1 MSAQPVSLTR
11 LNNGITLITVDHQAA
26 DLIAARCFFRA
37 GGRWEKPH
45 QSGISHLL
53 AAVMTK
59 GTHSLTAAEIA
70 NQIESMGASLGT
82 DAAADYFTL
91 GLKTVTADFPV
102 ILNLA
107 AEILR
112 SPTFPPAEVELEQQL
127 TLQNIRA
134 QSERPFSVAFQQLR
148 QAMYGDHPYGF
159 SILGTPATLD
169 RLTAADLK
177 DYHQTY
183 FRPDNLVIS
192 LSGRIERDR
201 AIAQVAAAFGD
212 WPIPDRPLP
221 IAPQLPA
228 LPPPSSHRLHQATQ
242 QAIVMVGYP
251 APAVHNLPDYI
262 ALKVI
267 NTYLGSGLSSRLFVE
282 LREKR
287 GLAYD
292 VSAFYPTRF
301 SASQFVAYIGTA
313 PENAQVGFD
322 GLVAEVE
329 RLCQVPLT
337 ETELQASKN
346 KLLGQYALGKQTNA
360 DLAQLFGW
368 YTIIDLGIEFDH
380 QFQAAVHQVTPDQIQ
395 AAAQRY
401 FQTPYITIVGP
412 EPARETL
419 VG

>member
-1 MSAQPVSLTR
+1 MSAQPISLTR
-11 LNNGITLITVDHQAA
+11 LENGITVITVDNQAA

-37 GGRWEKPH
+37 GGRWEAP
-45 QSGISHLL
+45 QQVGISHLL
-53 AAVMTK
+53 AMVMTK
-59 GTHSLTAAEIA
+59 GTQSLSSAVIA
-70 NQIESMGASLGT
+70 DRVESVGANLGT
-82 DAAADYFTL
+82 DATADYFTL
-91 GLKTVTADFPV
+91 GLKTVTGDFPE
-102 ILNLA
+102 ILHLA
-107 AEILR
+107 GDILR
-112 SPTFPPAEVELEQQL
+112 SPSFPAAEVQLEQQL

-159 SILGTPATLD
+159 SILGTPETLS
-169 RLTAADLK
+169 RLTAADLHL
-177 DYHQTY
+177 YHRTY

-192 LSGRIERDR
+192 LSGRIESEV
-201 AIAQVAAAFGD
+201 AIAQITAVFGD
-212 WPIPDRPLP
+212 WALPDAPLP
-221 IAPQLPA
+221 IAPQLPP
-228 LPPPSSHRLHQATQ
+228 LPPPSTQTIHQATQ

-301 SASQFVAYIGTA
+301 NASQFVAYIGTA
-313 PENAQVGFD
+313 PENAQVGFE

-337 ETELQASKN
+337 ATELQASQN

-368 YTIIDLGIEFDH
+368 YTIIDLGIEFD
-380 QFQAAVHQVTPDQIQ
+380 QKFQAAVHQITPDQIQ

-412 EPARETL
+412 EPAREPL
-419 VG
+419 AL

>member
-1 MSAQPVSLTR
+1 MSAQPISLTR
-11 LNNGITLITVDHQAA
+11 LNNGITVITVENQAA

-37 GGRWEKPH
+37 GGRWEKPD

-53 AAVMTK
+53 ATVITK
-59 GTHSLTAAEIA
+59 GTQTLTSAEIA
-70 NQIESMGASLGT
+70 DRVESVGANLGT

-91 GLKTVTADFPV
+91 GLKTVTADFPE

-107 AEILR
+107 ADILR
-112 SPTFPPAEVELEQQL
+112 SPSCPEAEVQLERQL
-127 TLQNIRA
+127 TIQNIRA

-148 QAMYGDHPYGF
+148 EAMYGEHPYGC
-159 SILGTPATLD
+159 SILGTPETLNEI
-169 RLTAADLK
+169 TAADLK

-192 LSGRIERDR
+192 LSGRMEPER
-201 AIAQVAAAFGD
+201 AIAQIAAAFED
-212 WPIPDRPLP
+212 WAIPDPPLP
-221 IAPQLPA
+221 VAPLLPT
-228 LPPPSSHRLHQATQ
+228 LPPPSSHTIHQDTQ
-242 QAIVMVGYP
+242 QAIIMVGYP

-301 SASQFVAYIGTA
+301 SESQFVAYIGTA

-322 GLVAEVE
+322 GLVAEIE

-337 ETELQASKN
+337 EAELQAAKN

-368 YTIIDLGIEFDH
+368 YTIIDLGIEFDQ
-380 QFQAAVHQVTPDQIQ
+380 QFQAAVNLITPDQIQ

-401 FQTPYITIVGP
+401 FQTPYIARVGP

-419 VG
+419 AR

>member
-1 MSAQPVSLTR
+1 MSAQPISLNR
-11 LNNGITLITVDHQAA
+11 LENGITVITVDHQAA

-37 GGRWEKPH
+37 GGRWEAPH
-45 QSGISHLL
+45 QVGISHLL
-53 AAVMTK
+53 AMVMTK
-59 GTHSLTAAEIA
+59 GTQSLSSAVIA
-70 NQIESMGASLGT
+70 DRVESMGANLGT
-82 DAAADYFTL
+82 DATADYFTL
-91 GLKTVTADFPV
+91 GLKTVTADFAE
-102 ILNLA
+102 ILHLA
-107 AEILR
+107 GEILR
-112 SPTFPPAEVELEQQL
+112 SPSFPAAEVQLEQQL

-159 SILGTPATLD
+159 SILGTPETLSS
-169 RLTAADLK
+169 LTEADLHA
-177 DYHQTY
+177 YHHRY

-192 LSGRIERDR
+192 LSGRIDPDR
-201 AIAQVAAAFGD
+201 AIAQITAVFGD
-212 WPIPDRPLP
+212 WAIPDAPLP
-221 IAPQLPA
+221 IAPPLPS
-228 LPPPSSHRLHQATQ
+228 LPPPSTHTIHQATQ
-242 QAIVMVGYP
+242 QAIVMVGYS

-301 SASQFVAYIGTA
+301 SDSQFVAYIGTA

-329 RLCQVPLT
+329 RLCKVPLT
-337 ETELQASKN
+337 ATELQASKN

-380 QFQAAVHQVTPDQIQ
+380 QFQAAVNQITADQLQ

-412 EPARETL
+412 EPAREPL
-419 VG
+419 AL